1 MRSPCRAGAAA
12 TVSTDGRARTVPA
25 PGWIR
30 HNNDIAASG
39 RVGHPPRMRRVWIVA
54 FPGAQVLDVTGP
66 WEVCALANRAG
77 GTRAPRYA
85 VSVVAPSAGA
95 IAPSGGLALIAQRTL
110 AQATGPV
117 DTLVVAGGEGTGPHL
132 RD

>member
-1 MRSPCRAGAAA
+1 
-12 TVSTDGRARTVPA
+12 
-25 PGWIR
+25 
-30 HNNDIAASG
+30 
-39 RVGHPPRMRRVWIVA
+39 MRRVWIVA

-66 WEVCALANRAG
+66 WEVFALANRAG

-95 IAPSGGLALIAQRTL
+95 IATSGGLALVAQRTL

-117 DTLVVAGGEGTGPHL
+117 DTVIVAGGEGTRPHL
-132 RD
+132 RAARLVRWITGAPLPRRARRA